1 MTLRNA
7 GLHTKLML
15 ALALLVT
22 VLAGGSAHF
31 VIEHERDRRLAELD
45 TRAARIADVF
55 SRALAEPVRAGDRA
69 AIDGQISARLPD
81 SEVVE
86 IRVTGVDPAPPLSVV
101 AGARGDDPSHEVVQ
115 ERPIRSAASTGAP
128 PVTIGTVR
136 VVLSRAVAE
145 RTIATARHV
154 ITAITLGIVATVC
167 AVMFFLLERLV
178 RRPIQRLETMVDRIA
193 GGDLDARCP
202 VTSGDELGRLA
213 ARVNAMADRLR
224 ESTARL
230 SESERRYRGIFENAL
245 EGVFQLDRSGGLREA
260 NPAMARLVGAATP
273 AELTAGDGAPRAP
286 RLFTRAQTDTLFETL
301 ARQGEIASLEL
312 SFTRLDGSPIWVQL
326 NGRGVNGPNGETWLE
341 GLLTDITARKQA
353 ETALHRTQAELAHV
367 TRVTTLG
374 ELAASIAHEIN
385 QPLAAI
391 VADTNASLNWLA
403 RDPPDLDS
411 VRETL
416 AAVVKDGHRAAE
428 VIQRIREL
436 ARKTDPQ
443 RAPVDV
449 NDVVRDVIPL
459 VRTELLTQGAT
470 VRTELADEP
479 LRVAGDRV
487 QLQQVV
493 LNLIMNGI
501 EAMSAVDD
509 RPRELLVRSCH
520 EGAGQVLVTV
530 RDSGVGLDPRSVDR
544 LFDAFF
550 TTKAGGMG
558 MGLSIARSIVEA
570 HSGRLWATANADHG
584 ATFHVALRRLAGSDP
599 TNVG

>member
-22 VLAGGSAHF
+22 LLAGGSAHF

-55 SRALAEPVRAGDRA
+55 SRALVEPVRAGDRA
-69 AIDGQISARLPD
+69 AIEGQISARLPD
-81 SEVVE
+81 SEVMEV
-86 IRVTGVDPAPPLSVV
+86 RVTGVDPAAPLSIV
-101 AGARGDDPSHEVVQ
+101 AGGRGADPGHEVVQ
-115 ERPIRSAASTGAP
+115 ERPIRYTASPSAP

-145 RTIATARHV
+145 RTIATARRV
-154 ITAITLGIVATVC
+154 IMAITLGIVATVC
-167 AVMFFLLERLV
+167 AVMFFLLKRLV
-178 RRPIQRLETMVDRIA
+178 RRPIQRLEAMVDRIA

-213 ARVNAMADRLR
+213 ARVNTMADRLR

-273 AELTAGDGAPRAP
+273 ADLTAGDGAPRAR

-312 SFTRLDGSPIWVQL
+312 RFTRLDGSPIWVQL
-326 NGRGVNGPNGETWLE
+326 NGRGVSGPDGETWLE

-436 ARKTDPQ
+436 ARKTDP
-443 RAPVDV
+443 RRTPVDV
-449 NDVVRDVIPL
+449 SDVVRDVIPL
-459 VRTELLTQGAT
+459 VRTELLTQGAA

-493 LNLIMNGI
+493 LNLIMNGL

-509 RPRELLVRSCH
+509 RPRELLVRSCRD
-520 EGAGQVLVTV
+520 ESGQVLVTV
-530 RDSGVGLDPRSVDR
+530 RDSGVGLDPRSIDR
-544 LFDAFF
+544 VFDAFF
-550 TTKAGGMG
+550 TTKTGGMG

-584 ATFHVALRRLAGSDP
+584 ATFHVALRPLAGSDP